1 MMKKIILSVLM
12 IAVILSSRS
21 AAAEYKRI
29 VSLAPAITEIVYA
42 FGMDKQLVGVTD
54 YCDYPEE
61 ARQKESVGGFINPS
75 LEKIIALDPDIV
87 VVSKNGGLKGIAR
100 KLDEFAIPIKIV
112 SFYSLTDLYEAF
124 RAVAALGDIPE
135 RGEEEVRRFDEK
147 IEACRATLESVPPR
161 KVLFIRWRDPLSVA
175 ANGSLE
181 DEIITITGGT
191 NIVTGSK
198 TRYPAYT
205 AEAIALAQP
214 DVIIDASYYNTPTE
228 AERKEIARFWQKF
241 GHLEA
246 VKNDNVFIIKTD
258 LHSVPGPR
266 TVQFID
272 EMAHILHPEKFT
284 TTWGLSER
292 IDV

>member
-1 MMKKIILSVLM
+1 MKKILLSIVVFT
-12 IAVILSSRS
+12 IFLSLRL
-21 AAAEYKRI
+21 AIAEYKRI

-61 ARQKESVGGFINPS
+61 AKQKESVGGFINPS
-75 LEKIIALDPDIV
+75 LEKIIVLDPDIV

-100 KLDEFAIPIKIV
+100 KLDEFAIPIAIV
-112 SFYSLTDLYEAF
+112 SFYSLAELYEAF
-124 RAVAALGDIPE
+124 RAVAVLGGVPE
-135 RGEEEVRRFDEK
+135 RGEAEVGKFIEK
-147 IEACRATLESVPPR
+147 RETCRSTLAGVTPK

-181 DEIITITGGT
+181 DEIITIAGGT
-191 NIVTGSK
+191 NIVVGSK
-198 TRYPAYT
+198 TRYPTYT

-228 AERKEIARFWQKF
+228 AERNEIARFWQKF
-241 GHLEA
+241 AHLEA
-246 VKNDNVFIIKTD
+246 VKNDMVFILKTD

-272 EMAHILHPEKFT
+272 EMAHILHPENFT